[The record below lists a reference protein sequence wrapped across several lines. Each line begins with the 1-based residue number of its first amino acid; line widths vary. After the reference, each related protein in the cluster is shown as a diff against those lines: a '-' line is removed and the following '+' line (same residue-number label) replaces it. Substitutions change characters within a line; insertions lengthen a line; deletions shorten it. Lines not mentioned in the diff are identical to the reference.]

1 MRLGNQTAIRPD
13 GEDFIQP
20 AAQDDREIPETT
32 FKLLFCGLEKGFF
45 ELFDFGS
52 KVHVPVTCA

>member
-1 MRLGNQTAIRPD
+1 MRLGNRTAIRPD
-13 GEDFIQP
+13 GEESIQP

-32 FKLLFCGLEKGFF
+32 FKLLFCGLEKGSF